1 MKLFPSTHCVL
12 CLVNWRNDQS
22 PNLTQFP
29 LTLCI
34 IIPYA
39 FIFFRSLRPGR
50 PWRARR
56 MDAFFQARRGGRHT
70 FTITSLVCK
79 ASWSGWGG
87 RDVEFHCP
95 PVTCGTK
102 EPEQPCHPTK
112 AWRTSHML
120 TRVPRSHVIGCVSLD
135 SFRDRLH

>member
-1 MKLFPSTHCVL
+1 MSSVRS

-22 PNLTQFP
+22 PNLTQFL

-39 FIFFRSLRPGR
+39 FIFFRSRRPGR

-56 MDAFFQARRGGRHT
+56 MDAFFQARRGGRGRHT

-95 PVTCGTK
+95 LVTCGTK
-102 EPEQPCHPTK
+102 EPEQRCHPK
-112 AWRTSHML
+112 EPWRISHML
-120 TRVPRSHVIGCVSLD
+120 TRVPSFACHRLRVPGGLD
-135 SFRDRLH
+135 ACRDRLH